1 MDAVRETGRV
11 IMRTKCAPLVILLS
25 LLPTFGCVYVANIK
39 EAVTRPR
46 VVHPQEV
53 SKIIGA
59 IPSYTEFSYSGL
71 CFFNKKLYAS
81 SNIGLL
87 EFDGGSLSQLYKWY
101 DRDDVISGPWL
112 DDADKSVW
120 VMHDGMDKLIR
131 YDGNTWSETELP
143 QPKEGY
149 TRGDMLEG
157 FRGAGTPEGFWLEG
171 GGHAWRWNNRN
182 SGWEPVP
189 IPQDYPLV
197 RFIPL
202 PDIKLMITRH
212 TPFPSMVSEDE
223 DFQSD
228 TVQFFDKKWERVTNK
243 TGENFFV
250 EQVVLVNDVA
260 YIRTTKGHILR
271 ITPAEITKLDAPG
284 ECEAMTVTTSGSLLA
299 SFRNSGIY
307 EYKGGWNKKYSSP
320 YPPAEGEHWA
330 YLAESDGQVA
340 FAVSPKPQLHE
351 DRVKYINRA
360 TLWLSDGDELK
371 AVKVGER

>member
-1 MDAVRETGRV
+1 LDAVREIGRTF
-11 IMRTKCAPLVILLS
+11 IRTKYAPLIILL
-25 LLPTFGCVYVANIK
+25 LLLVSGYVYVADTK
-39 EAVTRPR
+39 GEGPRPR
-46 VVHPQEV
+46 VVPPQEV
-53 SKIIGA
+53 SKIIRA
-59 IPSYTEFSYSGL
+59 IPSYTEFGYSGL
-71 CFFNKKLYAS
+71 CFFNKRLYAS

-87 EFDGGSLSQLYKWY
+87 EFDGRSLSRLYKWY

-120 VMHDGMDKLIR
+120 VMHDGINKLIR
-131 YDGNTWSETELP
+131 YDGNAWSMTELP
-143 QPKEGY
+143 RPKEGY

-157 FRGAGTPEGFWLEG
+157 FRGVGTSEGFWLEG
-171 GGHAWRWNNRN
+171 GGHAWRWDNLN
-182 SGWEPVP
+182 SVWEPVP
-189 IPQDYPLV
+189 IPQDYPVV

-212 TPFPSMVSEDE
+212 TPPPSLVSRDE

-228 TVQFFDKKWERVTNK
+228 TVQFFDKKWENVTNQ

-250 EQVVLVNDVA
+250 EQVVLVNDVV
-260 YIRTTKGHILR
+260 YTRTTKGHILR
-271 ITPAEITKLDAPG
+271 ITPAEITKLDTPG

-307 EYKGGWNKKYSSP
+307 EYRDGWNKKYSSP
-320 YPPAEGEHWA
+320 HPPAGGEHWA
-330 YLAESDGQVA
+330 YLAESDGRVA

-351 DRVKYINRA
+351 DRVKYINQA
-360 TLWLSDGDELK
+360 TLWLSEGDELK